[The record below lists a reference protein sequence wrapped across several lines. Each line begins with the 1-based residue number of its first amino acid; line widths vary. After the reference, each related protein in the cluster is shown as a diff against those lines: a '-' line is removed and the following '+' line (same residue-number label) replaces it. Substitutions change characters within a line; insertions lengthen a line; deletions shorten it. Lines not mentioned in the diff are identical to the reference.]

1 MKKPKE
7 TFVYKNGEFVGRY
20 DCQAY
25 AADATGVSPCV
36 IGRITRGDTMS
47 TKDGYHF
54 SNRELTKEE
63 MANLPI
69 AGEKKEETKERVRFN
84 NRCKEYIENQEFE
97 VDCDDRKI
105 FFFERSK
112 EGKKAQLKQ
121 YIYSK
126 LKFHFLTIPKKQAIL
141 EKRFINDLI
150 DSL

>member
-7 TFVYKNGEFVGRY
+7 CWVYKNGEFVGRY

-25 AADATGVSPCV
+25 AAEATGVSPCV
-36 IGRITRGDTMS
+36 IGRITRGEAMS

-54 SNRELTKEE
+54 SNKELTKEE

-69 AGEKKEETKERVRFN
+69 AGKKQEETIERVRFN

-97 VDCDDRKI
+97 DRE

-141 EKRFINDLI
+141 EKRFVDTLI
-150 DSL
+150 DEI

>member
-1 MKKPKE
+1 MKRPKE

-20 DCQAY
+20 DCQSY
-25 AADATGVSPCV
+25 AAEATGVSPCV
-36 IGRITRGDTMS
+36 IGRITRGDAIS

-54 SNRELTKEE
+54 SNKELTKEK

-69 AGEKKEETKERVRFN
+69 AGEKKEETRQRVKFN
-84 NRCKEYIENQEFE
+84 KQCKEFE
-97 VDCDDRKI
+97 DRE

-141 EKRFINDLI
+141 EKRFIDTLI
-150 DSL
+150 NEI

>member
-1 MKKPKE
+1 MKRPKE
-7 TFVYKNGEFVGRY
+7 CWVYKNGEFIGKY

-25 AADATGVSPCV
+25 AAEATGVSPCV

-47 TKDGYHF
+47 TKNGYHF

-69 AGEKKEETKERVRFN
+69 AGEKQEEAIERVRFN

-141 EKRFINDLI
+141 EKRFIDDLI

>member
-1 MKKPKE
+1 MKRPKE

-36 IGRITRGDTMS
+36 IGRITRGEATS

-69 AGEKKEETKERVRFN
+69 AGEKQQETKERVRFN

-141 EKRFINDLI
+141 EKRFIDDLI

>member
-1 MKKPKE
+1 MKRPKE

-20 DCQAY
+20 ECQAY

-36 IGRITRGDTMS
+36 IGRITRGEAVS

-54 SNRELTKEE
+54 SNKELTKEE

-69 AGEKKEETKERVRFN
+69 AGEKKEETKQRVRFN
-84 NRCKEYIENQEFE
+84 NQCKEFIENQEFE
-97 VDCDDRKI
+97 VDCKTREL

-141 EKRFINDLI
+141 EKRFIDTLI
-150 DSL
+150 NEI

>member
-1 MKKPKE
+1 MKRPKE

-25 AADATGVSPCV
+25 AAEATGVSPCV
-36 IGRITRGDTMS
+36 IGRITRGEAIS

-54 SNRELTKEE
+54 SNKELTKEE

-69 AGEKKEETKERVRFN
+69 AGEKKE
-84 NRCKEYIENQEFE
+84 
-97 VDCDDRKI
+97 
-105 FFFERSK
+105 FFFERSR

-126 LKFHFLTIPKKQAIL
+126 LKFHFLTIPKKNAIL
-141 EKRFINDLI
+141 EKRFIDDLI

>member
-1 MKKPKE
+1 MRKPKE
-7 TFVYKNGEFVGRY
+7 CYVYRDGEFVGKF
-20 DCQAY
+20 DSQLH
-25 AADATGVSPCV
+25 AAEATNTNVSV
-36 IGRITRGDTMS
+36 VGMIARGER
-47 TKDGYHF
+47 KIAKNGYYF

-69 AGEKKEETKERVRFN
+69 SGEKKEETRQRIRFN
-84 NRCKEYIENQEFE
+84 NQCKEFE
-97 VDCDDRKI
+97 DRE

-141 EKRFINDLI
+141 EKRFIDTLI
-150 DSL
+150 NEI

>member
-1 MKKPKE
+1 MRKPKE
-7 TFVYKNGEFVGRY
+7 CYIYRDGEFVGKF
-20 DCQAY
+20 DSQLH
-25 AADATGVSPCV
+25 AAEATNTNVSV
-36 IGRITRGDTMS
+36 VGMIARGER
-47 TKDGYHF
+47 KIAKNGYYF

-69 AGEKKEETKERVRFN
+69 SGEKKEETRQRIRFN
-84 NRCKEYIENQEFE
+84 NQCKEFE
-97 VDCDDRKI
+97 DRE

-141 EKRFINDLI
+141 EKRFIDTLI
-150 DSL
+150 NEI

>member
-1 MKKPKE
+1 MRKPKE
-7 TFVYKNGEFVGRY
+7 CYVYRDGEFVGKF
-20 DCQAY
+20 DSQLH
-25 AADATGVSPCV
+25 AAEATNTNVSV
-36 IGRITRGDTMS
+36 VGMIARGER
-47 TKDGYHF
+47 KIAKNGYYF

-69 AGEKKEETKERVRFN
+69 AGEKQEEAIERVRFN

-141 EKRFINDLI
+141 EKRFVDTLINEI
-150 DSL
+150 